1 MKTKKEKLLI
11 KKTLKKRLSQIIMK
25 KKLNKKKDTIYDH
38 VTKNNAISSL
48 ILPLLKR
55 LKYDHEKIKKP
66 KPDIF
71 INIKSDEI
79 YDQYYNIQN
88 NIELNEAYQAALY
101 KIEIENISLPLSEYK
116 CVIKLANFKQDIELF
131 SLIKNE
137 YTLISKNLIELQIKR
152 MFLNLSIKKEK

>member
-1 MKTKKEKLLI
+1 
-11 KKTLKKRLSQIIMK
+11 MK

-79 YDQYYNIQN
+79 YDHG
-88 NIELNEAYQAALY
+88 AA
-101 KIEIENISLPLSEYK
+101 KAKSDSFIAPGPQPAPHVPAR
-116 CVIKLANFKQDIELF
+116 CVR
-131 SLIKNE
+131 
-137 YTLISKNLIELQIKR
+137 TLET
-152 MFLNLSIKKEK
+152 